1 MKKQF
6 ILKRDWPVAKT
17 EQGMLRGYYLDGVYR
32 FLGVPYAEAARF
44 EQPHKPAAWEGIKDA
59 LDFGVICPGA
69 DGPKTRQPRDEIRI
83 PHRYWPES
91 EHCQNLNIF
100 TGTLDPDAK
109 RAVMVWLH
117 GGGYLDGSAIESIF
131 YDGDNLARN
140 EDVVLVSVN
149 HRLNVLGFLDVS
161 DYGPEYENSVNAG
174 MADLVAALQWIHDNI
189 RAFGGDPDNVTI
201 FGQSGGGGKVAALE
215 QIPAAAGLF
224 HKAIVMSGSIPDD
237 DGLVRTSASGRE
249 IAEAIM
255 DELGSPEHDFQ
266 ALLTAPA
273 HVLEV
278 ATSRALNVLR
288 AKGLTVG
295 WGPRKNGWYEGY
307 IGYNPVSE
315 HQKSIPTIFGT
326 ELLEFGRI
334 GVDDPNAVP
343 DQERAA
349 IIRERFGAEDG
360 EKLIELYKKAYPGIN
375 ILHALATDV
384 AFRPTTK
391 DMINKRVKAGCAPTY
406 NYLMTL
412 EFPIDHGIRA
422 WHGADMAF
430 AFGNIEDGPV
440 YHMED
445 GVAEHV
451 QEQFCRAFTNFA
463 KTGNPNHDK
472 LPEWKACTE
481 DSLVTMIF
489 DREADPRVNFD
500 DELLQHFQAIAPKF
514 NMVFPALP
522 NPEKRWPW

>member
-1 MKKQF
+1 MEKRF
-6 ILKRDWPVAKT
+6 ILKPDWPVAKT

-44 EQPHKPAAWEGIKDA
+44 EQPHKPAAWEGIRDA

-69 DGPKTRQPRDEIRI
+69 DGPKTRPPRDEIRI
-83 PHRYWPES
+83 PHRYWPED

-100 TGTLDPDAK
+100 TNTLDPEAK
-109 RAVMVWLH
+109 KAVMVWLH
-117 GGGYLDGSAIESIF
+117 GGGYLDGSAIETVF
-131 YDGDNLARN
+131 YDGDCLARE

-149 HRLNVLGFLDVS
+149 HRLNVLGFLDLS
-161 DYGPEYENSVNAG
+161 EYGPQYENSVNAG

-237 DGLVRTSASGRE
+237 DGLVRTSASGKE

-255 DELGSPEHDFQ
+255 EELGSPEHDLS

-273 HVLEV
+273 HVLEI
-278 ATSRALNVLR
+278 ATGRALNNLR

-295 WGPRKNGWYEGY
+295 WGPRNNGWYKGY
-307 IGYNPVSE
+307 IGYNPVCE

-326 ELLEFGRI
+326 EIMEFGRI

-343 DQERAA
+343 EENRAR
-349 IIRERFGAEDG
+349 IVKERFGEEDG
-360 EKLIELYKKAYPGIN
+360 QKLIELYQKAYPGVN
-375 ILHALATDV
+375 ILQSLALDV

-391 DMINKRVKAGCAPTY
+391 DMIKKRAEAGCASTY
-406 NYLMTL
+406 NYIVTL
-412 EFPIDHGIRA
+412 EFPIDSGVRA

-430 AFGNIEDGPV
+430 AFAKTAEGPV
-440 YHMED
+440 YHFGD
-445 GVAEHV
+445 GTEERV
-451 QEQFCRAFTNFA
+451 QAQFCRAFTNFA
-463 KTGNPNHDK
+463 KTGDPNHAL
-472 LPEWKACTE
+472 LPEWKPCTDDE
-481 DSLVTMIF
+481 LVTMIF
-489 DREADPRVNFD
+489 DREADARVNFD
-500 DELLQHFQAIAPKF
+500 DELLAHFQAIAPAF

-522 NPEKRWPW
+522 NNPKRWPW